1 MEGIKQKISTL
12 IKTTLHIKNM
22 VCDRCKMAVQT
33 QIENVGLKAGKI
45 ELGEIEIIG
54 ELNDIRRESLKQGLK
69 QIGFELIDDGN
80 AKTVERI
87 KNAIVELVHYAQD
100 ELKVNYSSYI
110 ADKLGKDYT
119 YLSNLFS
126 DFEGTTIE
134 KFIIRQKIERAKEM
148 LEYGDLTLSQI
159 ADRLGY
165 SNVAYLSS
173 LFKKVTGLTPSQYK
187 ESNLKSRKSLDKV

>member
-1 MEGIKQKISTL
+1 MSAL
-12 IKTTLHIKNM
+12 NIKNM

-33 QIENVGLKAGKI
+33 QIENVGLKARKI
-45 ELGEIEIIG
+45 ELGEIDIIG
-54 ELNDIRRESLKQGLK
+54 ELDDTRRESLKQGLK

-110 ADKLGKDYT
+110 ADKLGKGYT

-134 KFIIRQKIERAKEM
+134 KFIIRQKIERAKEL

-165 SNVAYLSS
+165 SNLAYLST
-173 LFKKVTGLTPSQYK
+173 LFKKITGLTPSQYK